1 MEAELEDDEGL
12 GEGSGGEGR
21 GSAAWR
27 ETKSMGGGG
36 ARDARSCGRRRSLRF
51 WKRVKRCP
59 KAGGASER
67 D

>member
-1 MEAELEDDEGL
+1 MEAGLED
-12 GEGSGGEGR
+12 GEGVGEASGGDGR

-36 ARDARSCGRRRSLRF
+36 RDARSCGRRRSLRF